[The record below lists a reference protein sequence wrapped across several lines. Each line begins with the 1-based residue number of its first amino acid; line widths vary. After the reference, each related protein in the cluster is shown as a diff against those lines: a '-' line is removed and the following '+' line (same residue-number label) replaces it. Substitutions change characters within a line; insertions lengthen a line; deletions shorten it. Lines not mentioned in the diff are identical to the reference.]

1 MQRAKTPSS
10 SEDGLEV
17 MEKSRWQEVKARDG
31 VGLSPLLTPLE
42 GRLEKEMA
50 SQCSCLEN
58 PMDPG
63 AWWATSPWS
72 RKESDTTE

>member
-17 MEKSRWQEVKARDG
+17 MEEKQVAGGQSQRWCWAVSFADSSGGKAG
-31 VGLSPLLTPLE
+31 E
-42 GRLEKEMA
+42 GNGKPVFL
-50 SQCSCLEN
+50 
-58 PMDPG
+58 PG